1 MILESSP
8 AWPSIILA
16 AILFG
21 DAVLSLKPVAFI
33 EACLRGVRLPTE
45 WWWALIV
52 IKCLAASGLIIGLW
66 IPGIGI
72 ATMVGVIAYFCT
84 AAIAHIRA
92 KVLGS
97 EFWVNCLGM
106 LAISL
111 GALIATLLIA

>member
-52 IKCLAASGLIIGLW
+52 IKCLAASVLIIGLW

-92 KVLGS
+92 KFLGS